1 MRCEEVKRV
10 GFMCGSRTDPRL
22 APRDT
27 SNHGVTYGSSQV
39 LKNLLCEAKKEKRKE
54 SFGVSSWGKKN
65 EKIQMK
71 LNKLTVVVAVKNV
84 RKLQFSSL
92 KQNSSMG

>member
-1 MRCEEVKRV
+1 
-10 GFMCGSRTDPRL
+10 MCGSRTDPRL

-39 LKNLLCEAKKEKRKE
+39 LKNLLCEAKKSKKK
-54 SFGVSSWGKKN
+54 GKFWCLFLGEKN

-71 LNKLTVVVAVKNV
+71 LNKLTVAVAVKNV

-92 KQNSSMG
+92 KQNSSMGQISG